1 MTNTKRNRHRK
12 LRKPVKVILSFLLIF
27 TVTVGGTLAYLSTQT
42 NDVVNTFTPSHV
54 DCKVEEVFE
63 NNVKSAIKVQN
74 TSDID
79 AFIRVKL
86 ISYRVNDEGK
96 QIGGLA
102 TIDDFNLGNGWF
114 KYDGFYYHKT
124 PVAPNDNDS
133 TTYYDMTKN
142 LLADETSITLKSYEV
157 TTEDPDGGRQ
167 VIEVMAEA
175 IQSKPNSAVEQA
187 WGVSVNTDGT
197 LVIPTTEG
205 GN

>member
-42 NDVVNTFTPSHV
+42 DDVVNTFTPSHV

-102 TIDDFNLGNGWF
+102 VIDDFNLGVGWF
-114 KYDGFYYHKT
+114 EYDGFYYHKA
-124 PVAPNDNDS
+124 PVAANDS
-133 TTYYDMTKN
+133 NPGTYDDMTKN
-142 LLADETSITLKSYEV
+142 LLTDDTSITLKSYEV
-157 TTEDPDGGRQ
+157 TTEDPDGGKQ

-175 IQSKPNSAVEQA
+175 IQSKPNAAVEQA
-187 WGVSVNTDGT
+187 WKVTVDDNGN
-197 LVIPTTEG
+197 LAIPTTEG

>member
-27 TVTVGGTLAYLSTQT
+27 TVSVGGTLAYLSAQT
-42 NDVVNTFTPSHV
+42 GPVVNTFTPSHV
-54 DCKVEEVFE
+54 DCEVKEIFE
-63 NNVKSAIKVQN
+63 NNVKTSIKVHN
-74 TSDID
+74 TSDIE
-79 AFIRVKL
+79 AYIRVKL

-102 TIDDFNLGNGWF
+102 TIDDINLGNGWF

-133 TTYYDMTKN
+133 TKDYDMTKN
-142 LLADETSITLKSYEV
+142 LLADDTSITLKSYEV
-157 TTEDPDGGRQ
+157 TTEDPNGGKQ

>member
-42 NDVVNTFTPSHV
+42 DEVVNTFTPSHV
-54 DCKVEEVFE
+54 DCKVEEVF
-63 NNVKSAIKVQN
+63 NGYTKSSIKVQN
-74 TSDID
+74 TSDIE
-79 AFIRVKL
+79 AYIRIKL

-187 WGVSVNTDGT
+187 WVVSVNTDGT

>member
-102 TIDDFNLGNGWF
+102 VIDDFNLGVGWF
-114 KYDGFYYHKT
+114 EYDGFYYHKAL
-124 PVAPNDNDS
+124 VAANDS
-133 TTYYDMTKN
+133 NPDTYDDMTMN
-142 LLADETSITLKSYEV
+142 LLTDDTSISLKSYEV
-157 TTEDPDGGRQ
+157 TTEDPDGGKQ

-175 IQSKPNSAVEQA
+175 IQSKPNAAVEQA
-187 WGVSVNTDGT
+187 WKVTVDDNGN
-197 LVIPTTEG
+197 LAIPPKEG

>member
-102 TIDDFNLGNGWF
+102 VIDDFNLGVGWF
-114 KYDGFYYHKT
+114 EYDGFYYHKA
-124 PVAPNDNDS
+124 PVAANDS
-133 TTYYDMTKN
+133 N
-142 LLADETSITLKSYEV
+142 
-157 TTEDPDGGRQ
+157 PD
-167 VIEVMAEA
+167 
-175 IQSKPNSAVEQA
+175 
-187 WGVSVNTDGT
+187 T
-197 LVIPTTEG
+197 
-205 GN
+205 

>member
-42 NDVVNTFTPSHV
+42 NDVINTFTPSYV
-54 DCKVEEVFE
+54 SCEVTEDFTSGITKK
-63 NNVKSAIKVQN
+63 NVNVTN
-74 TSDID
+74 TSDIE
-79 AFIRVKL
+79 AYIRVKL
-86 ISYRVNDEGK
+86 VTYRVNSKNE

-102 TIDDFNLGNGWF
+102 TIPAFIPGTGWV
-114 KYDGFYYHKT
+114 YNSSDGFYYYT
-124 PVAPNDNDS
+124 LPVSPNEKPAVPLIGES
-133 TTYYDMTKN
+133 G
-142 LLADETSITLKSYEV
+142 IRLKKYTDV
-157 TTEDPDGGRQ
+157 DGGKQ

-197 LVIPTTEG
+197 LVIPTTEE